1 MEASSD
7 MEVSAYAC
15 DTIQLRIV
23 SIPEWRKSQPSEWV
37 GGLIC
42 TNQYDGATQK
52 ILGLK
57 PLSLKTM
64 PICISPRVK
73 SGPFV
78 SLHFKLLFYDWH
90 PICANH

>member
-57 PLSLKTM
+57 PLNTM

-73 SGPFV
+73 SEPFF
-78 SLHFKLLFYDWH
+78 SLHFMIL
-90 PICANH
+90 

>member
-42 TNQYDGATQK
+42 TIQYDGATQK

-57 PLSLKTM
+57 PLSLNTI
-64 PICISPRVK
+64 PICISPRVN
-73 SGPFV
+73 SGSFA
-78 SLHFKLLFYDWH
+78 SLHFKQMLYDWY
-90 PICANH
+90 PICAYH